1 MGSTMLQLVQ
11 QVTNELGV
19 PTPTYVT
26 GNTSQDVIQI
36 NALMNAVGYELLRKA
51 DWQQLVKQN
60 IFTTVYTQS
69 NGYTTPTSLT
79 NNTIYGL
86 DSSVAALD
94 SKYQVVGTGVGNATY
109 VSSVVSAGG
118 GLYNV
123 VVSQPLTSATSSEPV
138 TPTPALTSQFY
149 YNFYGAEYLCQY
161 GTGGLSGIAVGQYV
175 IGDYIAEGTTVLSY
189 GYDELNEFWYVQL
202 SQPVTDITVSGPYSV
217 SFYNSLPVAA
227 TYGTFY
233 FQKVKYP
240 MPSDYDATIP
250 RTHWDKSKRW
260 EMLGPEDAQQWEW
273 LLSGYISTGPRIRWR
288 IFQGMFQIWPGTST
302 NELLGFEYRSKAW
315 AESADGD
322 AKNSFTAD
330 TDTCI
335 YPDRLVVLGTKLK
348 YFEAKG
354 FDTTAMYRDY
364 LSELETCIAQNT
376 SAANLSFAP
385 RPGTVLI
392 GYDNIPDSGY
402 GN

>member
-11 QVTNELGV
+11 QATSELGV
-19 PTPTYVT
+19 PVPTYVT
-26 GNTSQDVIQI
+26 GNTNQDVIQI
-36 NALMNAVGYELLRKA
+36 NALMNACGYELLRKA

-60 IFTTVYTQS
+60 IFTTEWVQD
-69 NGYTTPTSLT
+69 NGYTNSTSLT

-86 DSSVAALD
+86 SSAVASLD

-109 VSSVVSAGG
+109 VSSVVDAGG

-123 VVSQPLTSATSSEPV
+123 VVSQPLTSS
-138 TPTPALTSQFY
+138 
-149 YNFYGAEYLCQY
+149 
-161 GTGGLSGIAVGQYV
+161 
-175 IGDYIAEGTTVLSY
+175 
-189 GYDELNEFWYVQL
+189 
-202 SQPVTDITVSGPYSV
+202 TDSV
-217 SFYNSLPVAA
+217 SSA
-227 TYGTFY
+227 FY

-288 IFQGMFQIWPGTST
+288 IFQNMFQIWPGTST

-315 AESADGD
+315 AESADGV

-335 YPDRLVVLGTKLK
+335 YPDRVMVLGTKLK